1 MGTIDYCLGSSVIL
15 ADFMDATECVWN
27 LGFSSRINYLNVLQD
42 LIDFRKFSGASPNIV
57 HNFSVSETFLKEHGN
72 VCENKGVYSGQ
83 MILTLII

>member
-15 ADFMDATECVWN
+15 AGFMDAAERIWN
-27 LGFSSRINYLNVLQD
+27 LGLSSRINYLNALQD

-57 HNFSVSETFLKEHGN
+57 HNFSVSETFFKGHGN

-83 MILTLII
+83 MILTLTT